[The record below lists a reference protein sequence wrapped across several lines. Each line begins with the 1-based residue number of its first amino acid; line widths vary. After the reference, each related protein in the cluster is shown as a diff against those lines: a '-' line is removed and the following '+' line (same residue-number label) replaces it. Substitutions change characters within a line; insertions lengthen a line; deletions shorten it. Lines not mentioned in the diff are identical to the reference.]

1 MMLGNSKRP
10 GGEKKKAWNC
20 GTIRENGKERVTC
33 IMRNNNRQNF
43 SAYFLKRFYLCA
55 AVGTAASVVLSLC
68 ACGNTAAEQDAAGTD
83 TTFEPVTFSFYSADG
98 VEDPWTDPVALA
110 ITEATGVTLDML
122 YPSDIEENTIELMVA
137 TGELPDFIYAKG
149 DSDILIQQN
158 ALIDLSD
165 LIDEYGPH
173 IKALYGDEYEKLRYS
188 EDDPAIYQLCSGK
201 VQEETLESAGTAQ
214 LQWAVLAYNNY
225 EIPTTLEEYGE
236 MIKEYK
242 ARHLSI
248 DGQST
253 IGITLSVSDWHWYTT
268 LSNPSGYI
276 ANGSTDDG
284 QWIVSDDYQ
293 VRYKHLGT
301 EQKEFYRWLNR
312 MYDEQVLD
320 PEFATQTHDDYLEK
334 IASGRV
340 LGLLDA
346 DWDYAT
352 PENTLKAAG
361 KYERTY
367 AGLPVTMDESVKC
380 ASLAPQG
387 LNVGWG
393 IGITT
398 ACKDPVRAVQ
408 FLDWMCS
415 EEAQILLNWG
425 IENVN
430 YFYDENGVRYRTDD
444 EIARAET
451 DVSYSDETGVGRH
464 VYPFPSY
471 GNTAVDSTGN
481 YYSVDNRD
489 RVISEYNDQE
499 KEALAHWN
507 VTMLTDI
514 FPQSDEFEEK
524 EYTPLWSKIL
534 PADVQKILDRLDE
547 IAWQGLIDCVVCSPD
562 EFDAKWEQLQQ
573 NLISAGAY
581 EAGEKM
587 TEILAEE
594 MQK

>member
-1 MMLGNSKRP
+1 MWK
-10 GGEKKKAWNC
+10 
-20 GTIRENGKERVTC
+20 
-33 IMRNNNRQNF
+33 F
-43 SAYFLKRFYLCA
+43 SACFWENLPRCA
-55 AVGTAASVVLSLC
+55 AIGTAASVGLSLC
-68 ACGNTAAEQDAAGTD
+68 ACSTSAVEQDAAGTD
-83 TTFEPVTFSFYSADG
+83 NSLEPVTFSFYSADG
-98 VEDPWTDPVALA
+98 VEDPWTDPVAAA

-149 DSDILIQQN
+149 DSDILIAQGD
-158 ALIDLSD
+158 LIDLSD
-165 LIDEYGPH
+165 LIEEYGPH
-173 IKALYGDEYEKLRYS
+173 IKELYGEEYEKLRYS
-188 EDDPAIYQLCSGK
+188 EEDPSIYQLCSGK
-201 VQEETLESAGTAQ
+201 VQEETLESSGTAQ
-214 LQWAVLAYNNY
+214 LQWAVLAYNDY
-225 EIPTTLEEYGE
+225 EIPYTLEEYGD

-242 ARHLSI
+242 ARHLFI
-248 DGQST
+248 DGQQT

-268 LSNPSGYI
+268 LSNPAGYI

-293 VRYKHLGT
+293 VQYKHLGT
-301 EQKEFYRWLNR
+301 EQKEYYRWLNR

-352 PENTLKAAG
+352 PESTLKAAG

-367 AGLPVTMDESVKC
+367 AGLPVTMDESVTC

-387 LNVGWG
+387 INIGWG

-425 IENVN
+425 IEGVN
-430 YFYDENGVRYRTDD
+430 YFYDANGVRYRTDE

-481 YYSVDNRD
+481 YFSVDNRD
-489 RVISEYNDQE
+489 LVISEYNDQE
-499 KEALAHWN
+499 KTALEHWGL
-507 VTMLTDI
+507 TMLTDI
-514 FPQSDEFEEK
+514 FPQTDEFEEK
-524 EYTPLWSKIL
+524 VYTPLWSRIL
-534 PADVQKILDRLDE
+534 PADLQKMLDE
-547 IAWQGLIDCVVCSPD
+547 LDAIAWQGLIDCVVCSPD
-562 EFDAKWEQLQQ
+562 DFDAKWEQLQQ
-573 NLISAGAY
+573 DLISAGVY
-581 EAGEKM
+581 QAGEEM
-587 TEILAEE
+587 TALLAEE
-594 MQK
+594 LDSRGAPE